1 MLNHLSESEKDC
13 VEDNETSCREWQT
26 VPLPI
31 GFRVIF
37 CSFVRL
43 EGFCESVVF
52 LVFPCSLRKL
62 KTSLLKTKG
71 QKPEV
76 HLRLAFPAGGVC
88 FPCTLH
94 SHSEASSSS
103 LRGPSSPEWASI
115 IRESSEEW
123 FSRVLHSI
131 VKWRQCHSGDSVSW
145 SSLQSGSGREPAAIP
160 VLKKKKKTERSQHSI
175 PSRLIHTTALT
186 LSLQRAV
193 LFPVWL
199 KISKF
204 RFIMTGADKF
214 AGEMQAVS
222 LSC

>member
-1 MLNHLSESEKDC
+1 MTISLLIS
-13 VEDNETSCREWQT
+13 
-26 VPLPI
+26 
-31 GFRVIF
+31 FRVLF

-43 EGFCESVVF
+43 EGFCENVVF
-52 LVFPCSLRKL
+52 PVFLSSLRKL
-62 KTSLLKTKG
+62 KPSLLKTKG
-71 QKPEV
+71 LKPTV
-76 HLRLAFPAGGVC
+76 HLRLPFPARGAC

-94 SHSEASSSS
+94 SHSETSSSS
-103 LRGPSSPEWASI
+103 LQGLSSPEWVS

-123 FSRVLHSI
+123 FSSVRHSI
-131 VKWRQCHSGDSVSW
+131 VKQRQCHSGSMSW
-145 SSLQSGSGREPAAIP
+145 DSLQSGSGREPEVHSCSRRKNP
-160 VLKKKKKTERSQHSI
+160 QRQRDRST
-175 PSRLIHTTALT
+175 PSWLIHTAALT
-186 LSLQRAV
+186 LRLQRAV

>member
-1 MLNHLSESEKDC
+1 M
-13 VEDNETSCREWQT
+13 T
-26 VPLPI
+26 VPLLI
-31 GFRVIF
+31 SFRVIF

-43 EGFCESVVF
+43 ERF
-52 LVFPCSLRKL
+52 LWECSIFGLP
-62 KTSLLKTKG
+62 LLIEKVEAIPIKNQRSEAWSAFG
-71 QKPEV
+71 
-76 HLRLAFPAGGVC
+76 LAFPAGGTC

-94 SHSEASSSS
+94 SHTEASSSS

-115 IRESSEEW
+115 RESSEEW
-123 FSRVLHSI
+123 FSSVLHSI
-131 VKWRQCHSGDSVSW
+131 VKRSQCHSDSMSW
-145 SSLQSGSGREPAAIP
+145 GSLQSGSGREPE
-160 VLKKKKKTERSQHSI
+160 VHSCSWKKEKKKPTKRDRST
-175 PSRLIHTTALT
+175 PSLLIHIAAVT
-186 LSLQRAV
+186 LSLQRDV